1 MTKEYLELL
10 QDFGFDVNDI
20 LVADNNLQL
29 QVDIMNMLL
38 GDD

>member
-1 MTKEYLELL
+1 MTKEDLELL